1 MAKPGIVICV
11 SGGVVQ
17 AVFAS
22 RPDIAVTVIDWDA
35 DSEDYDLPGVVAIE
49 RDGITTCAF
58 VFELTTDPLSKLS
71 GSDTAVALRAM
82 ETQRC

>member
-17 AVFAS
+17 TVFAS

-35 DSEDYDLPGVVAIE
+35 DPEDHDLPGVVAIE
-49 RDGITTCAF
+49 RDGVTTCAF
-58 VFELTTDPLSKLS
+58 VSKLTTDPLSSLQ
-71 GSDTAVALRAM
+71 GGDAEQAIRAM
-82 ETQRC
+82 EAKQC